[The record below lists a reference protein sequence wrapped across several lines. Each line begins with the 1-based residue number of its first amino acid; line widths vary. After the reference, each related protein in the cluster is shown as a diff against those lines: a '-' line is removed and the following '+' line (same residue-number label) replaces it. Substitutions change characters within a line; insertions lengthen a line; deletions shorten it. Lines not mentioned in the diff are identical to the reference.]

1 MRPPVDVDC
10 RNVVSPT
17 VASSASVLPNT
28 VHGRTHSVLDAIART
43 EEEAFIIA
51 HTLAGYFPSP
61 SNVAGQECAFRESA
75 RRAHERSLGMRSER
89 GPPGARRRGCDR
101 EAMGLG
107 EAR

>member
-51 HTLAGYFPSP
+51 HTFAGYSI
-61 SNVAGQECAFRESA
+61 
-75 RRAHERSLGMRSER
+75 SLER
-89 GPPGARRRGCDR
+89 GRARVCVSGIGA
-101 EAMGLG
+101 
-107 EAR
+107 ARA